1 MAQLGSNSLNRIP
14 HSMSSQG
21 SQESAS
27 SKCKRPRLQPLLH
40 GSFTQSAIPL
50 IDRLQKLYPHP
61 RDSDCHLDDKLHQ
74 YQVLGQPYSLSVSGW
89 WQKYFEEFNPTRTSA
104 SIVKRHLENPG
115 FRIAPSGQVT
125 ENIVMSSVYNFAQH
139 IRVLEGRGDKHF
151 LSALRSVAQT
161 AIHDYARRQNS
172 CPYSIQFIM
181 EQGRQYLMS
190 PQKPQGLSCYYLML
204 LATNE
209 CGPEKQASHI
219 TRTWQIH
226 GGLEALKGTYMHKK
240 IELFINAMAA
250 SMERD
255 GSFAIAVEDLLC
267 EQLPAHEYA
276 AVAVLRQ
283 IAWSQDPELWNHPL
297 AQRFFESELQGESIE
312 FQKFR
317 SWLSTKRRWSPYR
330 VEWSIYN
337 EDLKVA
343 GQIDSLW
350 MDLDA
355 ENALVMADWK
365 RARELLTDDIA
376 ELERRSF
383 GNAGNSL
390 CSHLYDV
397 AWSHYFVQQ
406 TLYAYLL
413 ASKYGVTV
421 HKMILVQC
429 HPHVGGSDFIE
440 APLVPDFE
448 LAESMATS
456 RSIEMVRNMHA
467 NDAHDM
473 QSAYL

>member
-1 MAQLGSNSLNRIP
+1 
-14 HSMSSQG
+14 MSG
-21 SQESAS
+21 HVSQESAS
-27 SKCKRPRLQPLLH
+27 SSSCKRPRLQSLLH
-40 GSFTQSAIPL
+40 DSFPDSAITHV
-50 IDRLQKLYPHP
+50 DRLQKLYPHP
-61 RDSDCHLDDKLHQ
+61 RDPDCHLDDKLHQ
-74 YQVLGQPYSLSVSGW
+74 YQVLGQPYRLSVSGW
-89 WQKYFEEFNPTRTSA
+89 WQKYFEEFNAKRTSA
-104 SIVKRHLENPG
+104 FIVKRHLDNPG
-115 FRIAPSGQVT
+115 FRIAPTGQFT
-125 ENIVMSSVYNFAQH
+125 EDIVRSSVYNFAQH
-139 IRVLEGRGDKHF
+139 IRVLEGRGDKDF
-151 LSALRSVAQT
+151 LHALRSVAAEAMQ
-161 AIHDYARRQNS
+161 DYGRRHNS
-172 CPYSIQFIM
+172 CPCTIQLIM
-181 EQGRQYLMS
+181 EQGRQYLRS
-190 PQKPQGLSCYYLML
+190 PQKPPGTSCYYLML
-204 LATNE
+204 LATKG
-209 CGPEKQASHI
+209 CDPEMQASHI
-219 TRTWQIH
+219 SRTWQIH

-250 SMERD
+250 PMERD
-255 GSFAIAVEDLLC
+255 GSFEIAVEDLLR

-355 ENALVMADWK
+355 EKALVMVDWK
-365 RARELLTDDIA
+365 RARELLTDDIT
-376 ELERRSF
+376 ELERQSF
-383 GNAGNSL
+383 GNAGSTL

-413 ASKYGVTV
+413 ASKYSVTV

-429 HPHVGGSDFIE
+429 HPNVCGSDFHE

-448 LAESMATS
+448 LAESMAKS
-456 RSIEMVRNMHA
+456 RSIEMVLSEHA
-467 NDAHDM
+467 NDAHVM
-473 QSAYL
+473 HSAYS